1 MINHL
6 KFASVDIGSNA
17 VRLLFTNVYLTD
29 DGPYFRKASLIR
41 VPLRLGDESF
51 RDGVISEGKVGQFVD
66 TMNSFASLM
75 KVHEV
80 KDYRAYA
87 TSAMREASNS
97 PEMISLVK
105 ATSGLDIQIISGE
118 TEANLISTKYLPDGL
133 PRLKKALFVD
143 VGGGS
148 TELTYYKNGEK
159 VDKSSRKIGTI
170 RLLHNSVKK
179 REWERLDKWL
189 SDHGLQ
195 GSEIPIIGS
204 GGNIN
209 KVFKMRRKSSKDMF
223 VAATAVAELENE
235 LSALTVD
242 ERIVKFILN
251 PDRADVIVPAL
262 KIFNWIIEKTHSPRI
277 YVPKSGLSDGIARE
291 LYRKHMKNFQERDR
305 S

>member
-1 MINHL
+1 MNHL
-6 KFASVDIGSNA
+6 KFASIDIGSNA

-51 RDGVISEGKVGQFVD
+51 RDGVISRTKVGQFVD

-75 KVHEV
+75 KVHQV

-87 TSAMREASNS
+87 TSAMREAANA
-97 PEMISLVK
+97 PEIVSLVK
-105 ATSGLDIQIISGE
+105 ATSGIDIEIISGE

-148 TELTYYKNGEK
+148 TELTFYKNGEK

-179 REWERLDKWL
+179 KEWEKLTKWL
-189 SDHGLQ
+189 SEHKLME
-195 GSEIPIIGS
+195 SEIPIIGS

-209 KVFKMRRKSSKDMF
+209 KVFKMRRKSSKDMY
-223 VAATAVAELENE
+223 VAASAVKDLEKELAE
-235 LSALTVD
+235 LTVD
-242 ERIVKFILN
+242 ERIVTYILN

-262 KIFNWIIEKTHSPRI
+262 KIFNWITDKTGSSKI

-291 LYRKHMKNFQERDR
+291 LYRNHIKNFQERDR